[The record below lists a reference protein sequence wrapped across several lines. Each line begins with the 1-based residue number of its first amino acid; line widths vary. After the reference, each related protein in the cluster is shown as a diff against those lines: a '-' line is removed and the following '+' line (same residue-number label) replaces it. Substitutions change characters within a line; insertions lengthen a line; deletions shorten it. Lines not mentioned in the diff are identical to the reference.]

1 VSAFLARYGAERL
14 SYTPPSRTGLPALG
28 TLRLGIHVSLGA
40 RQAVRGVGAALGLDP
55 IALNGL
61 ARQVPLLS
69 SPGAIEQVLTRSP
82 ELGGGLSSSFEP
94 GQTILRL
101 AGQIEGLPQRA
112 GAHPSAYAVAFLGPG
127 ALSWLPALWVSADRP
142 GASHFGGSR
151 HLAVAGLEQGEAGQL
166 AHPTAPA
173 PNLVGTLDADD
184 ADQSEHNDL
193 LRTAAG
199 MGGGPVLACAWDRA
213 DFEALSVARLDIST
227 SAAMATAASE
237 HSSDEPSD
245 EIKQGA
251 WQLLA
256 AGDTRC
262 ISQVETPGMQ
272 AVLRRVREAAEG
284 GSRPALASLED
295 LAQLLAH
302 WRPGAYGKEREQAY
316 LTARF
321 GSQRPA
327 LLHPSLA
334 PILAATGGELLYA
347 DQVVQAV
354 LLFGFSHAWA
364 GRYRRALA
372 TGRRDRGQARSLP

>member
-1 VSAFLARYGAERL
+1 
-14 SYTPPSRTGLPALG
+14 LPALG

-82 ELGGGLSSSFEP
+82 ELGGGLSASFEP

-101 AGQIEGLPQRA
+101 ASQIEGLPQRA
-112 GAHPSAYAVAFLGPG
+112 GAHPSAYAVSFLGPG

-142 GASHFGGSR
+142 GGSRFGGPR
-151 HLAVAGLEQGEAGQL
+151 HLAVSDLEQGDAGQL
-166 AHPTAPA
+166 AHPSAPA
-173 PNLVGTLDADD
+173 PNLVGMLETDD
-184 ADQSEHNDL
+184 DDLAEHDDV
-193 LRTAAG
+193 LRTTAG
-199 MGGGPVLACAWDRA
+199 MAGGPVLACAWDRQ
-213 DFEALSVARLDIST
+213 DFEMLGIPRLDIAT
-227 SAAMATAASE
+227 SAAMATAAAP
-237 HSSDEPSD
+237 HVADGPSD
-245 EIKQGA
+245 ELKQGV

-284 GSRPALASLED
+284 NSRSALASLED
-295 LAQLLAH
+295 LAQLLAL

-321 GSQRPA
+321 GSSRRP
-327 LLHPSLA
+327 
-334 PILAATGGELLYA
+334 
-347 DQVVQAV
+347 
-354 LLFGFSHAWA
+354 
-364 GRYRRALA
+364 
-372 TGRRDRGQARSLP
+372 